1 MHTPRVPDVR
11 VKGVSLYYEEHGTGA
26 SIVCIATSPDHSKI
40 WVTIVG
46 KLPGSND
53 RTGGVLE
60 LPAF

>member
-1 MHTPRVPDVR
+1 
-11 VKGVSLYYEEHGTGA
+11 VSLYYEEHGTGA